1 MFNILV
7 IGDVMIDHYR
17 LGISSRLSPEA
28 PVPIVLNPKN
38 KFSAGGAANVALN
51 LNYSDLINVTLLGL
65 IGDDNYSKI
74 LIKELEKGG
83 VKLDLKQ
90 TLGSTIKKERIIC
103 NGSQVSR
110 IDIEYSCPAYD
121 WVKYLKK
128 FEIDQFDYVILSDYG
143 KGCLTNIEGIIK
155 LFKIHKIPVFVDPKG
170 KEFIKYKNAFAI
182 TPNEKEFIESN
193 EYKTSMSF
201 EKNIISIRNFL
212 KLSYLFVSLGD
223 KGLVYSGP
231 DDKIMTIPTEQV
243 HVVDVTGAGDVLIAS
258 IVENMAKDKDVKTAI
273 LNSVK
278 RATKSVSIFGTGRV
292 YENQLDLNDNKQ
304 KIIFTNGCFDML
316 HAGHVNYLEE
326 AKSFKAKSRR
336 VFKETPHA
344 VANLRQT
351 I

>member
-1 MFNILV
+1 
-7 IGDVMIDHYR
+7 
-17 LGISSRLSPEA
+17 
-28 PVPIVLNPKN
+28 
-38 KFSAGGAANVALN
+38 
-51 LNYSDLINVTLLGL
+51 
-65 IGDDNYSKI
+65 SKI

-316 HAGHVNYLEE
+316 HAGH
-326 AKSFKAKSRR
+326 
-336 VFKETPHA
+336 
-344 VANLRQT
+344 
-351 I
+351 